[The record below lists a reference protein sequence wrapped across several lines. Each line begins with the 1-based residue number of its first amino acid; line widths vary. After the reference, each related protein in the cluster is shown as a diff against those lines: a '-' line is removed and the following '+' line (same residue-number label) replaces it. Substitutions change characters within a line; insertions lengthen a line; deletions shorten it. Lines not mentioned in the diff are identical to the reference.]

1 MGRDKTSYVLAREAV
16 QRDTRQ
22 TRQQQ
27 IQNLLGSLEG
37 ASTHALVDA
46 CVAAGIF
53 TDEDKQA
60 AWRPVFAKAIRDAL
74 TAADATGLPFAGQTC
89 DRDED
94 GQVIWRQRLLWK
106 VDAYQLNI
114 NERLAQRDENHIVAV
129 RMALECE
136 RRRGVRIAIPRLP
149 PRRGIV

>member
-1 MGRDKTSYVLAREAV
+1 VLAQEAV
-16 QRDTRQ
+16 KQEAKLTRQ
-22 TRQQQ
+22 ER
-27 IQNLLGSLEG
+27 IQKLLGELGG

-53 TDEDKQA
+53 TEEDKQA

-74 TAADATGLPFAGQTC
+74 TAADANGLPFAGQTC
-89 DRDED
+89 DRDDD
-94 GQVIWRQRLLWK
+94 GQVIWKQRLLWT

-114 NERLAQRDENHIVAV
+114 TERVAQRNENHVVAV
-129 RMALECE
+129 RLAMECE
-136 RRRGVRIAIPRLP
+136 RRLQVRIPIPGLP